1 MERVLVLDV
10 ENNTTREVE
19 ISDDI
24 TTIYRELGCDVF
36 DIANRKIGD
45 RRFDI
50 FCDDIG
56 LFRDEPI
63 VSAINADDFSPML
76 VGNLLFANHDSEGRT
91 VGLTDEDVAMI
102 RSNIAMVVSSK
113 RGDPWMVGC
122 CDW

>member
-10 ENNTTREVE
+10 ENNAVREAEVSE
-19 ISDDI
+19 DI
-24 TTIYRELGCDVF
+24 NTIYRELGCDMF

-56 LFRDEPI
+56 LFRDKPI
-63 VSAINADDFSPML
+63 VSAINANDLSPML

-91 VGLTDEDVAMI
+91 VGLTDQDVAVI
-102 RSNIAMVVSSK
+102 RDNMAMVVSSE
-113 RGDPWMVGC
+113 REDPWMVVC